1 MNEINGQYL
10 IDPERDVAFMVVHRR
25 MPVLG
30 RVYVFRDQLEVA
42 QEEWWR
48 AEALVFIA
56 DAHPVDYHPDANP
69 VNGIHWLNMSEIS
82 SLDRLDSAPERVFVN
97 SRCRQA
103 RVTDWVYEKHRL
115 NGLRVKDI
123 DIAAFLRSGNSWGK
137 EWVER
142 HIKSGNKVLIDLK
155 LPLAPGAYTL
165 RGEKKKYPQY
175 FRESVGRNGVGDASK
190 AEVL

>member
-10 IDPERDVAFMVVHRR
+10 IDPERDVAFMVVHSR

-30 RVYVFRDQLEVA
+30 KVYVFRDQLEVA
-42 QEEWWR
+42 QEAWWR
-48 AEALVFIA
+48 AETLVFIA
-56 DAHPVDYHPDANP
+56 DAYPVDYHPDANP
-69 VNGIHWLNMSEIS
+69 VNGIHWLNVSEIS
-82 SLDRLDSAPERVFVN
+82 SLDHLDNAPERVFVDRRRRHARI
-97 SRCRQA
+97 SR
-103 RVTDWVYEKHRL
+103 WVQERYLPTGVE
-115 NGLRVKDI
+115 V
-123 DIAAFLRSGNSWGK
+123 DIATLLMSGNTWGE
-137 EWVER
+137 EWVKR
-142 HIKSGNKVLIDLK
+142 HIQSGNKVLIDLK

>member
-10 IDPERDVAFMVVHRR
+10 INPERDVAFMVVHHR

-42 QEEWWR
+42 QEAWWR

-69 VNGIHWLNMSEIS
+69 VSGIHWLNMSEIS
-82 SLDRLDSAPERVFVN
+82 SLDHLDSAPERVFVDR
-97 SRCRQA
+97 RCRQA
-103 RVTDWVYEKHRL
+103 RISRWVEDKYHL
-115 NGLRVKDI
+115 TGLVEI
-123 DIAAFLRSGNSWGK
+123 DIATLLMSGNAWGE
-137 EWVER
+137 EWVKR
-142 HIKSGNKVLIDLK
+142 HIESGNKVLVDLR
-155 LPLAPGAYTL
+155 LPSGPGAYTL
-165 RGEKKKYPQY
+165 RGDKKKYPQY
-175 FRESVGRNGVGDASK
+175 FRWSVCRNGVGGASK

>member
-30 RVYVFRDQLEVA
+30 RVNVFRDQLEVA
-42 QEEWWR
+42 QEAWWR
-48 AEALVFIA
+48 GEALVFIA

-69 VNGIHWLNMSEIS
+69 VSGIHWLNMSQIL
-82 SLDRLDSAPERVFVN
+82 SLDHLDSAPERVFVDL
-97 SRCRQA
+97 RCRQA
-103 RVTDWVYEKHRL
+103 CISHWVQEKYRL
-115 NGLRVKDI
+115 TGLEV
-123 DIAAFLRSGNSWGK
+123 DIATLLMSGNTWGK
-137 EWVER
+137 EWVRR
-142 HIKSGNKVLIDLK
+142 HIKSGNKVLVDLR
-155 LPLAPGAYTL
+155 LPLGPGAYTL
-165 RGEKKKYPQY
+165 RGDKKKYPQY